1 MKHLLCTI
9 FAFILSMSITLAQ
22 GTLVTCSKPM
32 HDFGEIMESA
42 GKVTHV
48 FQIKNSGKSPI
59 AIQDVAT
66 SCGCTATQ
74 WSKQPI
80 LPGKTGEISVTFD
93 PKGRP
98 GKFIKSVSVYC
109 TGMKKGYNL
118 SIRGMVLT
126 ETKSPTKTN

>member
-1 MKHLLCTI
+1 MKQLFLI
-9 FAFILSMSITLAQ
+9 IFILFLSTSTIYAQ

-66 SCGCTATQ
+66 SCGCTATR

-109 TGMKKGYNL
+109 TGMKRGYKL
-118 SIRGMVLT
+118 SIRGIVFP
-126 ETKSPTKTN
+126 KNK

>member
-1 MKHLLCTI
+1 MKQLLLTI
-9 FAFILSMSITLAQ
+9 FTLFLSSSITYAQ

-32 HDFGEIMESA
+32 HDFGEIIENA

-48 FQIKNSGKSPI
+48 FQIKNSGKSSI

-74 WSKQPI
+74 WSKKPI

-98 GKFIKSVSVYC
+98 GKFIKSISVYC
-109 TGMKKGYNL
+109 TGMKTGYKL
-118 SIRGMVLT
+118 SIRGMVST
-126 ETKSPTKTN
+126 EAKSPKGE

>member
-1 MKHLLCTI
+1 MKHLLFII
-9 FAFILSMSITLAQ
+9 FTLFLSSNITYAQ

-32 HDFGEIMESA
+32 YDFGKIMENA

-66 SCGCTATQ
+66 SCGCTVTQ
-74 WSKQPI
+74 WSKEPI
-80 LPGKTGEISVTFD
+80 LPGRTGDISITFD

-98 GKFIKSVSVYC
+98 GKFIKSASVYC
-109 TGMKKGYNL
+109 TGMKKGYTL
-118 SIRGMVLT
+118 TIRGTVLS
-126 ETKSPTKTN
+126 EADSK